1 MASKFAS
8 SKQAAAMC
16 DRCGQRYKL
25 KKLKIEI
32 VRGRET
38 NVKVCPDCYDPD
50 HPQNKL
56 GDVRVNDPQAIRN
69 PRPDTSLG
77 VSGRSSSRLTQY
89 GYNPV
94 GGGDNI
100 LIPNTLVGNSKIGTV
115 TVTIS

>member
-1 MASKFAS
+1 MSSKFAS
-8 SKQAAAMC
+8 SKQAIAIC
-16 DRCGQRYKL
+16 DRCGQTFKL
-25 KKLKIEI
+25 KKLKVER

-38 NVKVCPDCYDPD
+38 NVKVCPSCFDPD

-56 GDVRVNDPQAIRN
+56 GEVRVTDPQAIRN

-77 VSGRSSSRLTQY
+77 TSGRSSSRITQY

-100 LIPNTLVGNSKIGTV
+100 LIPNPLVGNAKIGTV
-115 TVTIS
+115 TVTT

>member
-1 MASKFAS
+1 MGNKFAS
-8 SKQAAAMC
+8 NKQAVAMC
-16 DRCGQRYKL
+16 DRCGQRFKL
-25 KKLKIEI
+25 KKLKVEK

-38 NVKVCPDCYDPD
+38 NLKVCPSCYDQD

-56 GDVRVNDPQAIRN
+56 GDVLVTDPQAIRN

-77 VSGRSSSRLTQY
+77 TSGRSSSRLVQY

-100 LIPNTLVGNSKIGTV
+100 LIPNTLVGNGKVGTV
-115 TVTIS
+115 TVTT